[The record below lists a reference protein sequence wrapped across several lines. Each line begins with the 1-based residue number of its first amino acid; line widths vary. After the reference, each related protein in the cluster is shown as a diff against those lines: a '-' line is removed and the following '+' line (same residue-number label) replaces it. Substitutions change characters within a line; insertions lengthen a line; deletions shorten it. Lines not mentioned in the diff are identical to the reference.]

1 MQNISFYRQNY
12 PEDDNARISIV
23 TMKLP
28 ILPQL
33 PGFYHLLT
41 DGDELH
47 FGFWPRKQ
55 MNLSLLEA
63 QKAHSQLVLARIPAL
78 PAHILDVGCGLGATS
93 GLLAEAGHKV
103 VAIAP
108 SESFIDYARTHH
120 PGPEYICCD
129 FLDDHPKIIPPE
141 QYDVILF
148 QESLQYLPELHPVF
162 AKSKALLRPHGGRL
176 VMCDEVSYD
185 LETRS
190 HSPIH
195 LAREIERSFNESGF
209 FVRWHERIGPRVTPT
224 CQAMIRLLHEKRA
237 GLLDAF
243 GQDSERLITHFT
255 KEMERLSSLY
265 STGKVGYE
273 VWDIRPS
280 RFQIRSYK
288 QGDETEILRAFQ
300 TVFGA
305 HRSLEHWQWKFLNN
319 PFGGPYVSS
328 AWDKG
333 RIVAHY
339 TAYPV
344 PVCMGDR
351 NAIAYQ
357 VGDTLTLPSYRGIGR
372 GKTSLLG
379 RLARHFHRL
388 YCENKI
394 PFFYGF
400 LTGTHQKFGQL
411 FLRYSP
417 ITPVYEFVLD
427 ENGLKILKKA
437 SFWPYG
443 LRGYSVMITESVNGW
458 ADDIFESAKN
468 DYGWLVARN
477 RKYLK
482 WRYEQN
488 PDHGYMFYVVRK
500 WGKPTGWWA
509 TRIEGQT
516 LLIVDALFPRKD
528 PFAPRAG
535 LLSGLQELEHQGVI
549 VEKITGWFSK
559 SPQWWNKTLAG
570 LGLRPQRQEQNLDF
584 CVTVFEEDLDTK
596 KIGDKFYFT
605 SGDSD
610 LF

>member
-1 MQNISFYRQNY
+1 M
-12 PEDDNARISIV
+12 D
-23 TMKLP
+23 
-28 ILPQL
+28 
-33 PGFYHLLT
+33 
-41 DGDELH
+41 
-47 FGFWPRKQ
+47 
-55 MNLSLLEA
+55 LSLLEA
-63 QKAHSQLVLARIPAL
+63 QKAHSQLVLARIPEL

-148 QESLQYLPELHPVF
+148 QESLQYLPELHPAF
-162 AKSKALLRPHGGRL
+162 GKAKALLHPDKGRL
-176 VMCDEVSYD
+176 IMCDEVSYD
-185 LETRS
+185 PGTRS

-195 LAREIERSFNESGF
+195 LAREIEKAFHESGF
-209 FVRWHERIGPRVTPT
+209 FVRWHERIGSQVTPT
-224 CQAMIRLLHEKRA
+224 YQAMIRLFHEKRA

-243 GQDSERLITHFT
+243 GQESERLITYFI
-255 KEMERLSSLY
+255 KEMERLSGLY

-280 RFQIRSYK
+280 RFQVRSYQ

-305 HRSLEHWQWKFLNN
+305 HRRLEHWQWKFLNN

-357 VGDTLTLPSYRGIGR
+357 VGDALTLPLYRGVGR
-372 GKTSLLG
+372 GKTSLLS
-379 RLARHFHRL
+379 RLVRHFHRL
-388 YCENKI
+388 YCEGRI

-411 FLRYSP
+411 FLRYS
-417 ITPVYEFVLD
+417 TVAHVHEWVLEGEEFRMFTRT
-427 ENGLKILKKA
+427 
-437 SFWPYG
+437 SSWPYR
-443 LRGYSVMITESVNGW
+443 LRGYSVILTDSIDGW
-458 ADDIFESAKN
+458 ADDIFDSVKH

-477 RKYLK
+477 RQYLE

-488 PDHGYMFYVVRK
+488 PDHRYMFYLVRK
-500 WGKPTGWWA
+500 WGKPMGWWV
-509 TRIEGQT
+509 TRMENKT
-516 LLIVDALFPRKD
+516 LLIVDALFPRKE
-528 PFAPRAG
+528 PVAPRAG
-535 LLSGLQELEHQGVI
+535 LLSGIQTLEHEGVK
-549 VEKITGWFSK
+549 VEKVTGWFSYQ
-559 SPQWWNKTLAG
+559 PRWWNKVLVK
-570 LGLRPQRQEQNLDF
+570 LGFRPQRQEQNLDF
-584 CVTVFEEDLDTK
+584 CITVFEEGLDTK